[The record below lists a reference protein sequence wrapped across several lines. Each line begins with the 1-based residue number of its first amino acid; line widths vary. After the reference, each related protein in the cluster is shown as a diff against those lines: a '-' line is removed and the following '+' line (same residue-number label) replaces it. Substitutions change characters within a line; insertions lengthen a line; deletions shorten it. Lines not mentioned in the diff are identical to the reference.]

1 MKINK
6 NYKCSIYYVFVFCF
20 LISACSDI
28 RYTYYDLDK
37 KKAREVEIAKPSAIN
52 TAIPLT
58 KGFDGLDHN
67 NGITQQVVKIK
78 KDKAKDTGIANVKPR
93 NGTIAK
99 KVAKV
104 MNESLVAP
112 LKTPAKIQAKLNAV
126 FSEHKDTADI
136 NNTSREDWGG
146 LIWTII
152 AIVLILWLLGFL
164 VGDVG
169 GLIHLLLVVALILII
184 LRLLGVV

>member
-37 KKAREVEIAKPSAIN
+37 KKAREVEIEKPSAIN
-52 TAIPLT
+52 RTIPIA
-58 KGFDGLDHN
+58 KSSEEFDHN
-67 NGITQQVVKIK
+67 NGITQQVVEI
-78 KDKAKDTGIANVKPR
+78 KDKAKDTGIANVKPK
-93 NGTIAK
+93 NGTMAK

-104 MNESLVAP
+104 LNESLVAP
-112 LKTPAKIQAKLNAV
+112 LKTPAKIQAKLNTV
-126 FSEHKDTADI
+126 FSEHKDTADFKK
-136 NNTSREDWGG
+136 TSREDWGG

-152 AIVLILWLLGFL
+152 VIVLILWLLGFL
-164 VGDVG
+164 IGDVG